1 MTAPVTGPVTAPG
14 PAATPRW
21 PALPV
26 RPLHARPP
34 AARLAGFF
42 ALLSW
47 LFCAAMLGLLVTN
60 MGPYLWSD
68 WQVRDAAQVVRGG
81 HLDSGKCSS
90 KLFLHFCDATLTAP
104 GQGSVPPRRR
114 DVDFA
119 FASFDLGQFEAMVVA
134 DPRKPELL
142 TTDLALEHFWSR
154 VITLALFVAAL
165 AGLVVFGILRS
176 VRTWRDRA
184 LWRRSPALPV
194 PLRLTKITR
203 SRSSVAWTVV
213 GPAGAA
219 SQWTLPRG
227 SKPYM
232 LDGGNSILGLQR
244 QVDGAVMPLDARLR
258 WVALSK
264 PERAAA
270 IPPVAKPAAAAT

>member
-1 MTAPVTGPVTAPG
+1 MTAPL
-14 PAATPRW
+14 PAAAPRW
-21 PALPV
+21 PALPS
-26 RPLHARPP
+26 RPLRARPP
-34 AARLAGFF
+34 AARLAQFF
-42 ALLSW
+42 GLLSW
-47 LFCAAMLGLLVTN
+47 LFCAGALGFLVAY

-68 WQVRDAAQVVRGG
+68 WQVRDAAQIVRGG

-90 KLFLHFCDATLTAP
+90 KLFLHFCDATLTGP
-104 GQGSVPPRRR
+104 GQAGAPPRHR

-119 FASFDLGQFEAMVVA
+119 FASFDLGHFEAMVVA
-134 DPRKPELL
+134 DPRHPDLL

-154 VITLALFVAAL
+154 AITLALFVGCL
-165 AGLVVFGILRS
+165 ASLVVVGLLRTF
-176 VRTWRDRA
+176 RTWRDRA

-194 PLRLTKITR
+194 PLRLTTITR
-203 SRSSVAWTVV
+203 SRSSVAWTIV
-213 GPAGAA
+213 GPTGAA

-232 LDGGNSILGLQR
+232 LDGGNTILGLQR

-258 WVALSK
+258 WVALSR